1 MNLSPRQQQIATMFA
16 GGHTRAQIARTL
28 GIAEATVKVHLHAA
42 RQRTSASDR
51 KTLAQALGVDYAK
64 PSLPHRYRP
73 RTWCSL

>member
-1 MNLSPRQQQIATMFA
+1 MKLSPRQQQIATMFA

-28 GIAEATVKVHLHAA
+28 GIAEATVKAHLYAA
-42 RQRTSASDR
+42 RKRAAASNR

-64 PSLPHRYRP
+64 PRLPHRYRP